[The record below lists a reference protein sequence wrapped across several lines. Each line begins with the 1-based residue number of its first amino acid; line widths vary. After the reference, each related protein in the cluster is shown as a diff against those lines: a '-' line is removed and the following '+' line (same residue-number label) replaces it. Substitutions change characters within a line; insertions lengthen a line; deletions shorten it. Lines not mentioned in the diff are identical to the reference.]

1 MSRRSASLAL
11 AAAALLVPLGLL
23 PGVALADVVSGNVLD
38 GSTLK
43 PVANATI
50 SVAGT
55 TITTDKVGGFRLD
68 LAPGTTA
75 LDVTAA
81 GYDAATDELIVPD
94 GGITDYVV
102 LLYKP
107 GTALETVELEDDAP
121 VPPPP
126 GKQDIPREQITR
138 IPGARGDALTAVRSL
153 PGVGNAV
160 GGGSGPGL
168 VVIRGA
174 APEDSRITIDGI
186 EIPVLYHFFGL
197 QSVLPSEFIA
207 NIEFLPG
214 GFGPEEGRSTG
225 GVINV
230 VTRAEAAPETTGFA
244 ELSFINLAGFVQTP
258 LSKEHGLTLTVAGR
272 RSLIDFI
279 LPAVVG
285 DSVNFTTAPQYYD
298 GQLRVDWRRGEGDRV
313 SVLAMTSFDLLSLIS
328 NDFDPNEPEF
338 AGGFDNETSFTKV
351 IAQWSKS
358 KGPWTNRLVG
368 AVGTSGFRIEI
379 GDDRYIK
386 VKQLSGEVRD
396 DLAWSPRRSLKVRA
410 GAEVRIN
417 PREVNVRFPQQPPEG
432 QPPPSNFSTL
442 PLIEQ
447 QLEFSN
453 SVASSYVAADLRPDD
468 RTTISGGVRLDYYD
482 HLSATTISPRLQ
494 LNRELDDQLTV
505 RAAGGLYTRNFE
517 FGESVPDYVEPERA
531 WQVVGGADVKLADG
545 LTASASLFYTDRFDL
560 LTVDPLLAR
569 TMPERSYVNTGTGRS
584 YGVEYLVKAQRKN
597 FFGWLAYTYSRSDRV
612 DRAGADRR
620 LFDFDQTHNVIAVG
634 SWKLGKKWEIG
645 ARWQY
650 ATGQP
655 ETPVVGSVYLAD
667 ANAYVAMYGPVN
679 SQRIEDYHAADVRID
694 RRWKWDSFELSAF
707 LDITNVYA
715 HARVLGYSYNFDFS
729 EREAITELPF
739 LPALGVRGTF

>member
-11 AAAALLVPLGLL
+11 AAAALLLPLGLL

-126 GKQDIPREQITR
+126 GKQDMPREQITR

-174 APEDSRITIDGI
+174 APEDSKITIDGI
-186 EIPVLYHFFGL
+186 EVPVLYHFFGL

-214 GFGPEEGRSTG
+214 GFGAEEGRSTG

-230 VTRAEAAPETTGFA
+230 VTRAEAAPDTTGFA

-258 LSKEHGLTLTVAGR
+258 LSKRARPHADRRRPPLAHRLHLAGGA
-272 RSLIDFI
+272 S
-279 LPAVVG
+279 ATA
-285 DSVNFTTAPQYYD
+285 VNFTTAPQYYD

-313 SVLAMTSFDLLSLIS
+313 SV
-328 NDFDPNEPEF
+328 
-338 AGGFDNETSFTKV
+338 AG
-351 IAQWSKS
+351 
-358 KGPWTNRLVG
+358 
-368 AVGTSGFRIEI
+368 
-379 GDDRYIK
+379 
-386 VKQLSGEVRD
+386 
-396 DLAWSPRRSLKVRA
+396 
-410 GAEVRIN
+410 
-417 PREVNVRFPQQPPEG
+417 
-432 QPPPSNFSTL
+432 
-442 PLIEQ
+442 
-447 QLEFSN
+447 
-453 SVASSYVAADLRPDD
+453 
-468 RTTISGGVRLDYYD
+468 
-482 HLSATTISPRLQ
+482 
-494 LNRELDDQLTV
+494 DDQLRSAVAHLQRLRSQRARVRRRLRQRDQLHQADRPVEQGLGQVDQPHRRRARHQRVPHRDRRRPLHQGAAATAPSCATTSPGR
-505 RAAGGLYTRNFE
+505 RAAN
-517 FGESVPDYVEPERA
+517 
-531 WQVVGGADVKLADG
+531 
-545 LTASASLFYTDRFDL
+545 
-560 LTVDPLLAR
+560 
-569 TMPERSYVNTGTGRS
+569 
-584 YGVEYLVKAQRKN
+584 
-597 FFGWLAYTYSRSDRV
+597 SRSAPAASCATT
-612 DRAGADRR
+612 RARSTSSSRSSRPRASRR
-620 LFDFDQTHNVIAVG
+620 
-634 SWKLGKKWEIG
+634 
-645 ARWQY
+645 
-650 ATGQP
+650 
-655 ETPVVGSVYLAD
+655 
-667 ANAYVAMYGPVN
+667 
-679 SQRIEDYHAADVRID
+679 
-694 RRWKWDSFELSAF
+694 RRTS
-707 LDITNVYA
+707 
-715 HARVLGYSYNFDFS
+715 R
-729 EREAITELPF
+729 RC
-739 LPALGVRGTF
+739 R

>member
-1 MSRRSASLAL
+1 MHRRTSALIL
-11 AAAALLVPLGLL
+11 AAALLAPGL
-23 PGVALADVVSGNVLD
+23 ALADVVTGNVLD

-43 PVANATI
+43 PVANVTLTI
-50 SVAGT
+50 NGAEVKV
-55 TITTDKVGGFRLD
+55 DRVGGFTLD
-68 LAPGTTA
+68 VPPGPVTIAAAAPGFDPTTE
-75 LDVTAA
+75 DT
-81 GYDAATDELIVPD
+81 IVPD
-94 GGITDYVV
+94 GGISDYIV
-102 LLYKP
+102 LLYRP
-107 GTALETVELEDDAP
+107 GAALETVELEDTAP

-126 GKQDIPREQITR
+126 GKQDIPRAQITR

-225 GVINV
+225 GIINV
-230 VTRAEAAPETTGFA
+230 VTRAEAAPNTTGFA

-258 LSKEHGLTLTVAGR
+258 LSKKRGVTLTVAAR

-285 DSVNFTTAPQYYD
+285 DSINFTTAPQYYD

-328 NDFDPNEPEF
+328 KDFDPNEPEF
-338 AGGFDNETSFTKV
+338 AGGFDNETSFSKV
-351 IAQWSKS
+351 IGQWSKS
-358 KGPWTNRLVG
+358 SGPWTNRLVG

-386 VKQLSGEVRD
+386 AKRYNAEVRD
-396 DLAWSPRRSLKVRA
+396 DLSWAPKRSLKVRA
-410 GAEVRIN
+410 GGEIRVD
-417 PREVNVRFPQQPPEG
+417 PREIDVKFPQQPPEG

-442 PLIEQ
+442 PLVEQ
-447 QLEFSN
+447 HLEFSN
-453 SVASSYVAADLRPDD
+453 SVAGAYAAVDLRPD
-468 RTTISGGVRLDYYD
+468 RKTTISGGLRLDYYD
-482 HLSATTISPRLQ
+482 HLSATTVSPRLQ
-494 LNRELDDQLTV
+494 LNRELDKQITV

-517 FGESVPDYVEPERA
+517 FAESVPDYVEPERA
-531 WQVVGGADVKLADG
+531 WQVVGGVDVKLSPE
-545 LTASASLFYTDRFDL
+545 LTASTSLFYTDRFDL

-569 TMPERSYVNTGTGRS
+569 TMPAQSYVNTGTGRS
-584 YGVEYLVKAQRKN
+584 YGIEYLLKAQMKK
-597 FFGWLAYTYSRSDRV
+597 FFGWIAYTYSRSDRV
-612 DRAGADRR
+612 DMAGADRR
-620 LFDFDQTHNVIAVG
+620 LFDFDQTHNLIAVG
-634 SWKLGKKWEIG
+634 SWKLGKWEIG

-655 ETPVVGSVYLAD
+655 ETPVIGSVYLAD
-667 ANAYVAMYGPVN
+667 ANAYIARYGPVN
-679 SQRIEDYHAADVRID
+679 SARIEDYHAADVRID
-694 RRWKWDSFELSAF
+694 RKWKWDSFELSAY
-707 LDITNVYA
+707 LDVTNVYA

-729 EREAITELPF
+729 KREPITELPF
-739 LPALGVRGTF
+739 LPALGVRGSF